1 MMIRAC
7 SLALPLLFL
16 IATETLDFA
25 EAQARLP
32 SLKEVNL
39 LAPDQGGQSLVVP
52 DDGWFKPISGDEKQ
66 FASVAAGQEAVY
78 AFKDEKPAI
87 FSKFSV
93 LIPEQSDHNPK
104 QIELLVAD
112 DSPTGAFR
120 SVGTL
125 NIVNAKIVKSPYQ
138 ELSFGEIKARYVKI
152 KIGPSYFYSDIYLRQ
167 IRLLG
172 RLIE

>member
-39 LAPDQGGQSLVVP
+39 LAPDQGGQALVVP

-93 LIPEQSDHNPK
+93 LFLNSLTITQSK
-104 QIELLVAD
+104 SSFWWRMIRRRA
-112 DSPTGAFR
+112 R
-120 SVGTL
+120 S
-125 NIVNAKIVKSPYQ
+125 
-138 ELSFGEIKARYVKI
+138 ARSAHSI
-152 KIGPSYFYSDIYLRQ
+152 S
-167 IRLLG
+167 
-172 RLIE
+172 